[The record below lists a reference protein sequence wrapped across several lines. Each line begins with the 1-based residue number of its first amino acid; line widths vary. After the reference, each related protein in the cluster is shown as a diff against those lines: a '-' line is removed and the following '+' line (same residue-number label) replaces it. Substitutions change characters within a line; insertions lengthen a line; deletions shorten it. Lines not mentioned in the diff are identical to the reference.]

1 MDWKEALHDPATNER
16 LREIDKSLAIQI
28 LTGTSYYM
36 NEAMRA
42 RGQAYIERY
51 LAEAKSKGFGPPK
64 M

>member
-1 MDWKEALHDPATNER
+1 MDWKEALHDPDTGER
-16 LREIDKSLAIQI
+16 MREIDKSLAIQI
-28 LTGTSYYM
+28 LTGTRYYM

-51 LAEAKSKGFGPPK
+51 LAEAKAKGFGPQG